1 VFELSGRRMSDLQRR
16 QGPEG
21 LPYRVLRIVAC
32 PQPRSVLHAR
42 IEQRFRHML
51 EQGFLDE
58 VRALRARGDLHR
70 DLPSMRC
77 VGYRQAWSHLEG
89 EIDCA
94 EMCRKAIVATR
105 QLAKRQLTW
114 LRQESEALWYDP
126 NRQSA
131 QESVIGKIAQFLE
144 L

>member
-1 VFELSGRRMSDLQRR
+1 
-16 QGPEG
+16 
-21 LPYRVLRIVAC
+21 
-32 PQPRSVLHAR
+32 
-42 IEQRFRHML
+42 ML
-51 EQGFLDE
+51 EAGFLDE

-89 EIDCA
+89 EIDRT

-114 LRQESEALWYDP
+114 LRQESDALWYDP
-126 NRQSA
+126 GMKFA
-131 QESVIGKIAQFLE
+131 QESVFGQIAEFLE